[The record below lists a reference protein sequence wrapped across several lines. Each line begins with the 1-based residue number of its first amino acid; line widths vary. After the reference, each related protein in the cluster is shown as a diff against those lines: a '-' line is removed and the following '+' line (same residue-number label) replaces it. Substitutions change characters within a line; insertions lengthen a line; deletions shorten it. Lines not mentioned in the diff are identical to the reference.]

1 VHVAEEVAVTSQH
14 IDERDLRD
22 MPNYTLG
29 EAAHWLGLVPNTLRV
44 WLRGQD
50 YPTKRGTRRAR
61 PVVHPANSAPLGL
74 SFWNL
79 VECSVLFTMRKQH
92 QVSLQK
98 VRRALDYVAKEIGSQ
113 RPLIDQEFS
122 TDGVGLF
129 VEHYGKLIEASKLG
143 QTAMREVLQAGL
155 TRIERDEAGLAAR
168 LFPWRVDP
176 HEPRIIAVDPRVAF
190 GQPVLTDTR
199 VPVEIIFDRY
209 RAGDSMDHL
218 ANDYRV
224 TRDVIEDLVRKW
236 FGSAAA

>member
-1 VHVAEEVAVTSQH
+1 VTNH
-14 IDERDLRD
+14 ANNARDPRDL
-22 MPNYTLG
+22 PNYTLG

-50 YPTKRGTRRAR
+50 YPTKNGPRRAK
-61 PVVHPANSAPLGL
+61 PVVIPASETPLGL

-92 QVSLQK
+92 QVPLQK
-98 VRRALDYVAKEIGSQ
+98 VRRALDYVGKELDRK

-129 VEHYGKLIEASKLG
+129 VEHYGKLIEASKRG
-143 QTAMREVLQAGL
+143 QTALREGLQAGL

-168 LFPWRVDP
+168 LFPWRTDP

-190 GQPVLTDTR
+190 GRPVLAKTR
-199 VPVEIIFDRY
+199 VPVDVIFDRY
-209 RAGDSMDHL
+209 RAGDTMEHL
-218 ANDYRV
+218 ARDYGS

-236 FGSAAA
+236 FGAAAA

>member
-1 VHVAEEVAVTSQH
+1 MSQASNTR
-14 IDERDLRD
+14 DPRDL
-22 MPNYTLG
+22 PNYTLG

-50 YPTKRGTRRAR
+50 YPTKGGTRRAK
-61 PVVHPANSAPLGL
+61 PVVNPAGEAPLGL

-92 QVSLQK
+92 RVSLQK
-98 VRRALDYVAKEIGSQ
+98 VRRALDYVAKELGRK

-122 TDGVGLF
+122 TDGIGLF
-129 VEHYGKLIEASKLG
+129 VDQYGKLIEASRQG

-155 TRIERDEAGLAAR
+155 TRIERDAAGLAAR

-190 GQPVLTDTR
+190 GQPVLTNTR
-199 VPVEIIFDRY
+199 VPVDVIFDRY
-209 RAGDSMDHL
+209 RAGDTMDHL
-218 ANDYRV
+218 ARDYGC

-236 FGSAAA
+236 FGAAAA